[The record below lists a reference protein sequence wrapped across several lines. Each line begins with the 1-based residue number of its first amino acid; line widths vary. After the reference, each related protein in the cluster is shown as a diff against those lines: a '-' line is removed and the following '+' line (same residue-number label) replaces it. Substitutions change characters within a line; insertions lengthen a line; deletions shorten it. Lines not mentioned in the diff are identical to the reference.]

1 MMSLTNEGEMMAGST
16 DRTGKDVSTDVDTFH
31 SAARADQAG
40 VSLSSEVD
48 SGVVEALNKQVPAL
62 LDNFKKDRNSID
74 EFGSGESKKLSD
86 QVNAALERYGDGGV
100 SDTKEIKD
108 LLRNMNDISGE
119 FENTSKNYGEF
130 AIDKKTNAM
139 IRWVKS
145 KIHSAKKWEYDRKDV
160 LEKFKI
166 AETRITE
173 QDARLKDNIDRS
185 QHAIELNREAQQ
197 NLVKVVVANE
207 LVADA
212 ATKEYERISAK
223 QHEYRQTDLEWNNLQ
238 RDRVAMASIIH
249 DLGIKHTEYVSSIFS
264 AYETEQQLTQ
274 IVNTTIGVKNKLWHI
289 LNTSI
294 PDMKLLLMQI
304 DSMLKARNAAE
315 IGEKLTETEKRL
327 SEVSATVIPEGN
339 KYASTIA
346 ETPTMTAEEVRQRVD
361 SVIRQYND
369 SLQAV
374 KDGNTKRAELENA
387 AVKGINDINDAAVKH
402 DNEMI
407 DAMLR
412 DIDMR
417 KHASAEISDAGNDD
431 GSDLKVESVK
441 TAGDDSMADIEEA
454 VRAA

>member
-1 MMSLTNEGEMMAGST
+1 MAGNT
-16 DRTGKDVSTDVDTFH
+16 DNTNKEVSTNVDRH
-31 SAARADQAG
+31 AGLGQAG

-48 SGVVEALNKQVPAL
+48 GKVVETLNGQVPAL
-62 LDNFKKDRNSID
+62 LDNFKKNRNAID

-108 LLRNMNDISGE
+108 LLRGMNDISGE

-130 AIDKKTNAM
+130 AIDKKTNAVV
-139 IRWVKS
+139 RWVKS
-145 KIHSAKKWEYDRKDV
+145 KIHTAKKWEYDRKDV
-160 LEKFKI
+160 IEKFKI

-173 QDARLKDNIDRS
+173 QDAKLKDNIDRS

-207 LVADA
+207 LVAEA
-212 ATKEYERISAK
+212 ATKEYEEISKK
-223 QHEYRQTDLEWNNLQ
+223 QNEYQQTDLEWNNLQ
-238 RDRVAMASIIH
+238 RERVAMASIIH

-315 IGEKLTETEKRL
+315 IGEKLTETEKKL
-327 SEVSATVIPEGN
+327 SEVSANVITEGN
-339 KYASTIA
+339 RYASNVA
-346 ETPTMTAEEVRQRVD
+346 ETPTMTADEVRQRVN
-361 SVIRQYND
+361 SVIQQYND

-374 KDGNTKRAELENA
+374 KDGNIRRAELENA
-387 AVKGINDINDAAVKH
+387 AVKGINDINNAAVKH

-407 DAMLR
+407 EAMLR

-417 KHASAEISDAGNDD
+417 KDASAEINTGKPDADD
-431 GSDLKVESVK
+431 DADLKVETVETS
-441 TAGDDSMADIEEA
+441 GEDNLADIEAA

>member
-1 MMSLTNEGEMMAGST
+1 MAGNT
-16 DRTGKDVSTDVDTFH
+16 DNTNKEVSTNVDRH
-31 SAARADQAG
+31 AGLGQAG

-48 SGVVEALNKQVPAL
+48 GKVVETLNEQVPAL
-62 LDNFKKDRNSID
+62 LDNFKKNRNAID

-108 LLRNMNDISGE
+108 LLRGMNDISGE

-130 AIDKKTNAM
+130 AIDKKTNAVV
-139 IRWVKS
+139 RWVKS
-145 KIHSAKKWEYDRKDV
+145 KIHTAKKWEYDRKDV
-160 LEKFKI
+160 IEKFKI

-173 QDARLKDNIDRS
+173 QDAKLKDNIDRS

-207 LVADA
+207 LVAEA
-212 ATKEYERISAK
+212 ATKEYEEISKK
-223 QHEYRQTDLEWNNLQ
+223 QDGYQQTDLEWNNLQ
-238 RDRVAMASIIH
+238 RERVAMASIIH

-315 IGEKLTETEKRL
+315 IGEKLTETEKKL
-327 SEVSATVIPEGN
+327 SEVSANVITEGN
-339 KYASTIA
+339 RYASNVA
-346 ETPTMTAEEVRQRVD
+346 ETPTMTADEVRQRVN
-361 SVIRQYND
+361 SVIQQYND

-374 KDGNTKRAELENA
+374 KDGNIRRAELENA
-387 AVKGINDINDAAVKH
+387 AVKGINDINNAAVKH

-407 DAMLR
+407 EAMLR

-417 KHASAEISDAGNDD
+417 KDASAEINAGKPDADD
-431 GSDLKVESVK
+431 DDADLKVETVETS
-441 TAGDDSMADIEEA
+441 GEDNLADIEAA

>member
-1 MMSLTNEGEMMAGST
+1 MAGNT
-16 DRTGKDVSTDVDTFH
+16 DNTNKEVSTNVDRH
-31 SAARADQAG
+31 AGLGQAG

-48 SGVVEALNKQVPAL
+48 GKVVETLNEQVPAL
-62 LDNFKKDRNSID
+62 LDNFKKNRNAID

-108 LLRNMNDISGE
+108 LLRGMNDISGE

-130 AIDKKTNAM
+130 AIDKKTNAVV
-139 IRWVKS
+139 RWVKS
-145 KIHSAKKWEYDRKDV
+145 KIHTAKKWEYDRKDV
-160 LEKFKI
+160 IEKFKI

-173 QDARLKDNIDRS
+173 QDAKLKDNIDRS

-207 LVADA
+207 LVAEA
-212 ATKEYERISAK
+212 ATKEYEEISKK
-223 QHEYRQTDLEWNNLQ
+223 QDGYQQTDLEWNNLQ
-238 RDRVAMASIIH
+238 RERVAMASIIH

-315 IGEKLTETEKRL
+315 IGEKLTETEKKL
-327 SEVSATVIPEGN
+327 SEVSANVITEGN
-339 KYASTIA
+339 RYASNVA
-346 ETPTMTAEEVRQRVD
+346 ETPTMTADEVRQRVN
-361 SVIRQYND
+361 SVIQQYND

-374 KDGNTKRAELENA
+374 KDGNIRRAELENA
-387 AVKGINDINDAAVKH
+387 AVKGINDINNAAVKH

-407 DAMLR
+407 EAMLR

-417 KHASAEISDAGNDD
+417 KDASAEINAGKPDADD
-431 GSDLKVESVK
+431 DADLKVETVETS
-441 TAGDDSMADIEEA
+441 GEDDLADIEAA

>member
-1 MMSLTNEGEMMAGST
+1 MAGNT
-16 DRTGKDVSTDVDTFH
+16 DNTNKEVSTNVDRH
-31 SAARADQAG
+31 AGLGQAG

-48 SGVVEALNKQVPAL
+48 GKVVETLNEQVPAL
-62 LDNFKKDRNSID
+62 LDNFKKNRNAID

-108 LLRNMNDISGE
+108 LLRGMNDISGE

-130 AIDKKTNAM
+130 AIDKKTNAVV
-139 IRWVKS
+139 RWVKS
-145 KIHSAKKWEYDRKDV
+145 KIHTAKKWEYDRKDV
-160 LEKFKI
+160 IEKFKI

-173 QDARLKDNIDRS
+173 QDAKLKDNIDRS

-207 LVADA
+207 LVAEA
-212 ATKEYERISAK
+212 ATKEYEEISKK
-223 QHEYRQTDLEWNNLQ
+223 QNGYQQTDLEWNNLQ
-238 RDRVAMASIIH
+238 RERVAMASIIH

-315 IGEKLTETEKRL
+315 IGEKLTETEKKL
-327 SEVSATVIPEGN
+327 SEVSANVITEGN
-339 KYASTIA
+339 RYASNVA
-346 ETPTMTAEEVRQRVD
+346 ETPTMTADEVRQRVN
-361 SVIRQYND
+361 SVIQQYND

-374 KDGNTKRAELENA
+374 KDGNIRRAELENA
-387 AVKGINDINDAAVKH
+387 AVKGINDINNAAVKH

-407 DAMLR
+407 EAMLR

-417 KHASAEISDAGNDD
+417 KDASAEINAGKPDADD
-431 GSDLKVESVK
+431 DDDLKVETVK
-441 TAGDDSMADIEEA
+441 TSDEDDLADIEAA

>member
-1 MMSLTNEGEMMAGST
+1 MAENTDNTNKE
-16 DRTGKDVSTDVDTFH
+16 VSTNVDRH
-31 SAARADQAG
+31 AGLGQAG

-48 SGVVEALNKQVPAL
+48 GKVIEALNTQVPAL
-62 LDNFKKDRNSID
+62 LDNFKKNRNAID

-108 LLRNMNDISGE
+108 LLRGMNDISGE

-130 AIDKKTNAM
+130 AIDKKANAM
-139 IRWVKS
+139 VRWVKS
-145 KIHSAKKWEYDRKDV
+145 KIHTAKKWEYDRKDV
-160 LEKFKI
+160 IEKFKI

-173 QDARLKDNIDRS
+173 QDAKLKDNIDRN

-207 LVADA
+207 LVAEA
-212 ATKEYERISAK
+212 ATKEYEEISKK
-223 QHEYRQTDLEWNNLQ
+223 QKGYQPTDLEWNDLQ
-238 RDRVAMASIIH
+238 RERVSMASIIH

-264 AYETEQQLTQ
+264 AYETEQQLMQ

-315 IGEKLTETEKRL
+315 IGEKLTETEKKL
-327 SEVSATVIPEGN
+327 SDVSTSVIPEGN
-339 KYASTIA
+339 RYASNIA
-346 ETPTMTAEEVRQRVD
+346 ETPTMTADEVRQRVN
-361 SVIRQYND
+361 SVIQQYND

-374 KDGNTKRAELENA
+374 KDGNIKRAELENA

-407 DAMLR
+407 EAMLR

-417 KHASAEISDAGNDD
+417 KDTTAEINADKTDADNDE
-431 GSDLKVESVK
+431 LKVESVK
-441 TAGDDSMADIEEA
+441 TSGEDGLADIEAA

>member
-1 MMSLTNEGEMMAGST
+1 MAGNT
-16 DRTGKDVSTDVDTFH
+16 DNTNKEVSTNVDRH
-31 SAARADQAG
+31 AGLGQAG

-48 SGVVEALNKQVPAL
+48 GKVVETLNEQVPAL
-62 LDNFKKDRNSID
+62 LDNFKKNRNAID

-108 LLRNMNDISGE
+108 LLRGMNDISGE

-130 AIDKKTNAM
+130 AIDKKTNAVV
-139 IRWVKS
+139 RWVKS
-145 KIHSAKKWEYDRKDV
+145 KIHTAKKWEYDRKDV
-160 LEKFKI
+160 IEKFKI

-173 QDARLKDNIDRS
+173 QDAKLKDNIDRS

-207 LVADA
+207 LVAEA
-212 ATKEYERISAK
+212 ATKEYEEISKK
-223 QHEYRQTDLEWNNLQ
+223 QNGYQQTDLEWNNLQ
-238 RDRVAMASIIH
+238 RERVAMASIIH

-315 IGEKLTETEKRL
+315 IGEKLTETEKKL
-327 SEVSATVIPEGN
+327 SEVSANVITEGN
-339 KYASTIA
+339 RYASNVA
-346 ETPTMTAEEVRQRVD
+346 ETPTMTADEVRQRVN
-361 SVIRQYND
+361 SVIQQYND

-374 KDGNTKRAELENA
+374 KDGNIRRAELENA
-387 AVKGINDINDAAVKH
+387 AVKGINDINNAAVKH

-407 DAMLR
+407 EAMLR

-417 KHASAEISDAGNDD
+417 KDASAEINASKLDADD
-431 GSDLKVESVK
+431 DDDLKVETVK
-441 TAGDDSMADIEEA
+441 TSDEDDLADIEAA

>member
-1 MMSLTNEGEMMAGST
+1 MAGNT
-16 DRTGKDVSTDVDTFH
+16 DNTNKEVSTNVDRH
-31 SAARADQAG
+31 AGLGQAG

-48 SGVVEALNKQVPAL
+48 GKVVETLNGQVPAL
-62 LDNFKKDRNSID
+62 LDNFKKNRNAID

-108 LLRNMNDISGE
+108 LLRGMNDISGE

-130 AIDKKTNAM
+130 AIDKKTNAVV
-139 IRWVKS
+139 RWVKS
-145 KIHSAKKWEYDRKDV
+145 KIHTAKKWEYDRKDV
-160 LEKFKI
+160 IEKFKI

-173 QDARLKDNIDRS
+173 QDAKLKDNIDRS

-207 LVADA
+207 LVAEA
-212 ATKEYERISAK
+212 ATKEYEEISKK
-223 QHEYRQTDLEWNNLQ
+223 QDGYQQTDLEWNNLQ
-238 RDRVAMASIIH
+238 RERVAMASIIH

-315 IGEKLTETEKRL
+315 IGEKLTETEKKL
-327 SEVSATVIPEGN
+327 SEVSANVITEGN
-339 KYASTIA
+339 RYASNVA
-346 ETPTMTAEEVRQRVD
+346 ETPTMTADEVRQRVN
-361 SVIRQYND
+361 SVIQQYND

-374 KDGNTKRAELENA
+374 KDGNIRRAELENA
-387 AVKGINDINDAAVKH
+387 AVKGINDINNAAVKH

-407 DAMLR
+407 EAMLR

-417 KHASAEISDAGNDD
+417 KDASAEINAGKPDADD
-431 GSDLKVESVK
+431 DADLKVETVK
-441 TAGDDSMADIEEA
+441 TSGEDDLADIEAA

>member
-1 MMSLTNEGEMMAGST
+1 MAGNT
-16 DRTGKDVSTDVDTFH
+16 DNTNKEVSTNVDRH
-31 SAARADQAG
+31 AGLGQAG

-48 SGVVEALNKQVPAL
+48 GKVVETLNEQVPAL
-62 LDNFKKDRNSID
+62 LDNFKKNRNAID

-108 LLRNMNDISGE
+108 LLRGMNDISGE

-130 AIDKKTNAM
+130 AIDKKTNAVV
-139 IRWVKS
+139 RWVKS
-145 KIHSAKKWEYDRKDV
+145 KIHTAKKWEYDRKDV
-160 LEKFKI
+160 IEKFKI

-173 QDARLKDNIDRS
+173 QDAKLKDNIDRS

-207 LVADA
+207 LVSEA
-212 ATKEYERISAK
+212 ATKEYEEISKK
-223 QHEYRQTDLEWNNLQ
+223 QNGYQQTDLEWNNLQ
-238 RDRVAMASIIH
+238 RERVAMASIIH

-315 IGEKLTETEKRL
+315 IGEKLTETEKKL
-327 SEVSATVIPEGN
+327 SEVSANVITEGN
-339 KYASTIA
+339 RYASNVA
-346 ETPTMTAEEVRQRVD
+346 ETPTMTADEVRQRVN
-361 SVIRQYND
+361 SVIQQYND

-374 KDGNTKRAELENA
+374 KDGNIRRAELENA
-387 AVKGINDINDAAVKH
+387 AVKGINDINNAAVKH

-407 DAMLR
+407 EAMLR

-417 KHASAEISDAGNDD
+417 KDASAEINASKPDADD
-431 GSDLKVESVK
+431 DADLKVETVETS
-441 TAGDDSMADIEEA
+441 GEDDLADIEAA

>member
-1 MMSLTNEGEMMAGST
+1 MAGNT
-16 DRTGKDVSTDVDTFH
+16 DNTNKEVSTNVDRH
-31 SAARADQAG
+31 AGLGQAG

-48 SGVVEALNKQVPAL
+48 GKVVETLNGQVPAL
-62 LDNFKKDRNSID
+62 LDNFKKNRNAID

-108 LLRNMNDISGE
+108 LLRGMNDISGE

-130 AIDKKTNAM
+130 AIDKKTNAVV
-139 IRWVKS
+139 RWVKS
-145 KIHSAKKWEYDRKDV
+145 KIHTAKKWEYDRKDV
-160 LEKFKI
+160 IEKFKI

-173 QDARLKDNIDRS
+173 QDAKLKDNIDRS

-207 LVADA
+207 LVAEA
-212 ATKEYERISAK
+212 ATKEYEEISKK
-223 QHEYRQTDLEWNNLQ
+223 QNGYQQTDLEWNNLQ
-238 RDRVAMASIIH
+238 RERVAMASIIH

-315 IGEKLTETEKRL
+315 IGEKLTETEKKL
-327 SEVSATVIPEGN
+327 SEVSANVITEGN
-339 KYASTIA
+339 RYASNVA
-346 ETPTMTAEEVRQRVD
+346 ETPTMTADEVRQRVN
-361 SVIRQYND
+361 SVIQQYND

-374 KDGNTKRAELENA
+374 KDGNIRRAELENA
-387 AVKGINDINDAAVKH
+387 AVKGINDINNAAVKH

-407 DAMLR
+407 EAMLR

-417 KHASAEISDAGNDD
+417 KDASAEINASKLDADD
-431 GSDLKVESVK
+431 DDDLKVETVK
-441 TAGDDSMADIEEA
+441 TSDEDDLADIEAA

>member
-1 MMSLTNEGEMMAGST
+1 MAGNT
-16 DRTGKDVSTDVDTFH
+16 DNTNKEVSTNVDRH
-31 SAARADQAG
+31 AGLGQAG

-48 SGVVEALNKQVPAL
+48 GKVVETLNGQVPAL
-62 LDNFKKDRNSID
+62 LDNFKKNRNAID

-108 LLRNMNDISGE
+108 LLRGMNDISGE

-130 AIDKKTNAM
+130 AIDKKTNAVV
-139 IRWVKS
+139 RWVKS
-145 KIHSAKKWEYDRKDV
+145 KIHTAKKWEYDRKDV
-160 LEKFKI
+160 IEKFKI

-173 QDARLKDNIDRS
+173 QDAKLKDNIDRS

-207 LVADA
+207 LVAEA
-212 ATKEYERISAK
+212 ATKEYEEISKK
-223 QHEYRQTDLEWNNLQ
+223 QDGYQQTDLEWNNLQ
-238 RDRVAMASIIH
+238 RERVAMASIIH

-315 IGEKLTETEKRL
+315 IGEKLTETEKKL
-327 SEVSATVIPEGN
+327 SEVSANVITEGN
-339 KYASTIA
+339 RYSSNVA
-346 ETPTMTAEEVRQRVD
+346 ETPTMTADEVRQRVN
-361 SVIRQYND
+361 SVIQQYND

-374 KDGNTKRAELENA
+374 KDGNIRRAELENA
-387 AVKGINDINDAAVKH
+387 AVKGINDINNAAVKH

-407 DAMLR
+407 EAMLR

-417 KHASAEISDAGNDD
+417 KDASAEINAGKPDADD
-431 GSDLKVESVK
+431 DADLKVETVETS
-441 TAGDDSMADIEEA
+441 GEDDLADIEAA

>member
-1 MMSLTNEGEMMAGST
+1 MAGNT
-16 DRTGKDVSTDVDTFH
+16 DNTNKEVSTNVDRH
-31 SAARADQAG
+31 AGLGQAG

-48 SGVVEALNKQVPAL
+48 GKVVETLNGQVPAL
-62 LDNFKKDRNSID
+62 LDNFKKNRNAID

-108 LLRNMNDISGE
+108 LLRGMNDISGE

-130 AIDKKTNAM
+130 AIDKKTNAVV
-139 IRWVKS
+139 RWVKS
-145 KIHSAKKWEYDRKDV
+145 KIHTAKKWEYDRKDV
-160 LEKFKI
+160 IEKFKI

-173 QDARLKDNIDRS
+173 QDAKLKDNIDRS

-207 LVADA
+207 LVAEA
-212 ATKEYERISAK
+212 ATKEYEEISKK
-223 QHEYRQTDLEWNNLQ
+223 QNGYQQTDLEWNNLQ
-238 RDRVAMASIIH
+238 RERVAMASIIH

-315 IGEKLTETEKRL
+315 IGEKLTETEKKL
-327 SEVSATVIPEGN
+327 SEVSANVITEGN
-339 KYASTIA
+339 RYASNVA
-346 ETPTMTAEEVRQRVD
+346 ETPTMTADEVRQRVN
-361 SVIRQYND
+361 SVIQQYND

-374 KDGNTKRAELENA
+374 KDGNIRRAELENA
-387 AVKGINDINDAAVKH
+387 AVKGINDINNAAVKH

-407 DAMLR
+407 EAMLR

-417 KHASAEISDAGNDD
+417 KDASAEINAGKPDADD
-431 GSDLKVESVK
+431 DADLKVETVETS
-441 TAGDDSMADIEEA
+441 GEDDLADIEAA

>member
-1 MMSLTNEGEMMAGST
+1 MAGNT
-16 DRTGKDVSTDVDTFH
+16 DNTNKEVSTNVDRH
-31 SAARADQAG
+31 AGLGQAG

-48 SGVVEALNKQVPAL
+48 GKVVETLNEQVPAL
-62 LDNFKKDRNSID
+62 LDNFKKNRNAID

-108 LLRNMNDISGE
+108 LLRGMNDISGE

-130 AIDKKTNAM
+130 AIDKKTNAVV
-139 IRWVKS
+139 RWVKS
-145 KIHSAKKWEYDRKDV
+145 KIHTAKKWEYDRKDV
-160 LEKFKI
+160 IEKFKI

-173 QDARLKDNIDRS
+173 QDAKLKDNIDRS

-207 LVADA
+207 LVAEA
-212 ATKEYERISAK
+212 ATKEYEEISKK
-223 QHEYRQTDLEWNNLQ
+223 QNGYQQTDLEWNNLQ
-238 RDRVAMASIIH
+238 RERVAMASIIH

-315 IGEKLTETEKRL
+315 IGEKLTETEKKL
-327 SEVSATVIPEGN
+327 SEVSANVITEGN
-339 KYASTIA
+339 RYASNVA
-346 ETPTMTAEEVRQRVD
+346 ETPTMTADEVRQRVN
-361 SVIRQYND
+361 SVIQQYND

-374 KDGNTKRAELENA
+374 KDGNIRRAELENA
-387 AVKGINDINDAAVKH
+387 AVKGINDINNAAVKH

-407 DAMLR
+407 EAMLR

-417 KHASAEISDAGNDD
+417 KDASAEINAGKPDADD
-431 GSDLKVESVK
+431 DADLKVETVETS
-441 TAGDDSMADIEEA
+441 GEDDLADIEAA